1 MILRALYDYYQRCDN
16 LPRLGMEYKQI
27 GFILVLD
34 ARGQFLRFEDT
45 RIDKDRAK
53 EFLVHKHVN
62 RSSNTAANHLY
73 DSADYVIGFSLK
85 ATDRIQEHFDAF
97 KQKTLDIAARHPESS
112 QMKALAA
119 FYSQSSDQIIEQVS
133 ADPLWPD
140 ITKSLSKKYAVFS
153 FRIHGE
159 LQIVAEIT
167 DLLELNQ
174 DEQTQDSSFCLIS
187 GQHGQPVEITTA
199 TMIPGSQ
206 ATAKL
211 VSFQENSGY
220 DSYGKSKC
228 FNAPISLQAEFAY
241 STALNTMLGKD
252 SHNKFLIGNRTFLFW
267 ASSKSESAIEAEN
280 SLFNFLGFVDRS
292 ADNPNARI
300 EQVRKVFKAIFSGN
314 LTTALDDRFF
324 ILGLAPNSA
333 RIAVVY
339 WAELPLKEFAA
350 RILKHFDDMEVVD
363 TRKDK
368 KPYFGLQTMIAN
380 VTRGGKTSDAS
391 PNLPEAVAKS
401 IFSGSQYPI
410 QLLSACINRIHAEQN
425 VSIGRAAI
433 IKAYLNRLNNNSQ
446 KITPMLDTSNT
457 NQGYLCGR
465 LFAVLVKIQKD
476 ANNIE
481 SIAERYQSAASATPA
496 AVFPTLLNLST
507 HHREKLSDG
516 ARIYYEKLIQEI
528 LDKISADG
536 FPAHLDLQDQGR
548 FFIGYYHQ
556 RQDLFTSKSDNN
568 NPDNNNQINQ

>member
-27 GFILVLD
+27 GFVLVID
-34 ARGQFLRFEDT
+34 TNGKFLRIEDN
-45 RIDKDRAK
+45 RIDNYRDKD
-53 EFLVHKHVN
+53 FLVHKHVN

-97 KQKTLDIAARHPESS
+97 KQKTLDIATRHPESS

-133 ADPLWPD
+133 ADPLWLD

-174 DEQTQDSSFCLIS
+174 DEQTQDSTFCLIS

-292 ADNPNARI
+292 ADDPNARI

-433 IKAYLNRLNNNSQ
+433 IKAYLNRLNNNCQ
-446 KITPMLDTSNT
+446 KITPMLDTGNT

-556 RQDLFTSKSDNN
+556 RQDLFTSKSDNT